1 MGRRRGESV
10 TDNGEPTAPF
20 SYHDKGIMATSVHGQ
35 PVVQLAHGL
44 RFRGT
49 LAWLTGRVCTG
60 DALGNR
66 NRISALINL
75 CWRYVA

>member
-1 MGRRRGESV
+1 
-10 TDNGEPTAPF
+10 
-20 SYHDKGIMATSVHGQ
+20 MATSVHGQ